1 VEDAPKEESSMSR
14 IQRPVRSIAVAVAI
28 AVVGLVAG
36 DALAQA
42 KASKKM
48 EGCLVSIDIAGGKMV
63 VRDRQSRKETEFR
76 IKPGTVLDRTATA
89 VKKEGRGAK
98 LEDLETNRP
107 VYVYY
112 KPDPENDGGK
122 FASRAESPNA
132 IDEETGKPDVDLM
145 EQFRCK
151 IEP

>member
-1 VEDAPKEESSMSR
+1 MRNVR
-14 IQRPVRSIAVAVAI
+14 RPVLSVA
-28 AVVGLVAG
+28 LVLAAFG
-36 DALAQA
+36 FFASEAHAQA
-42 KASKKM
+42 SSTKKI
-48 EGCLVSIDIAGGKMV
+48 EGCLISLDIAAGKMV
-63 VRDRQSRKETEFR
+63 VKDRQSKKENEFR

-112 KPDPENDGGK
+112 KPDPENKGGK

-132 IDEETGKPDVDLM
+132 IDEETGQPDKDLM
-145 EQFRCK
+145 EQFDCK
-151 IEP
+151 MEP

>member
-1 VEDAPKEESSMSR
+1 MRKQV
-14 IQRPVRSIAVAVAI
+14 QRPVLSFALAL
-28 AVVGLVAG
+28 AVVGLAAG
-36 DALAQA
+36 DASAQA

-48 EGCLVSIDIAGGKMV
+48 EGCLISLDIAAGKMV
-63 VRDRQSRKETEFR
+63 VKDRQSKKDTEFR

-112 KPDPENDGGK
+112 KPDPENEGGK
-122 FASRAESPNA
+122 FAGRAESPNA
-132 IDEETGKPDVDLM
+132 IDEETGKPDKDLM
-145 EQFRCK
+145 EQFGCK
-151 IEP
+151 MEP

>member
-1 VEDAPKEESSMSR
+1 MINVR
-14 IQRPVRSIAVAVAI
+14 RPSV
-28 AVVGLVAG
+28 LL
-36 DALAQA
+36 ALALAALGLAASDAQA
-42 KASKKM
+42 QSKGTKKM
-48 EGCLVSIDIAGGKMV
+48 EGCLISIDVAGGKMV
-63 VRDRQSRKETEFR
+63 VKDRQSKKETEFR

-112 KPDPENDGGK
+112 KPDPENEGGK

-132 IDEETGKPDVDLM
+132 IDEETGKPDEDLM
-145 EQFRCK
+145 EQFGCK
-151 IEP
+151 TEP

>member
-1 VEDAPKEESSMSR
+1 MMKKVH
-14 IQRPVRSIAVAVAI
+14 RPVLSLALAL
-28 AVVGLVAG
+28 AVVGFVAG
-36 DALAQA
+36 DARAQA
-42 KASKKM
+42 SSSKKM
-48 EGCLVSIDIAGGKMV
+48 EGCLVSLDVAAGKMV
-63 VRDRQSRKETEFR
+63 VKDRQSKKETEFR

-112 KPDPENDGGK
+112 KPDPENEGGK

-132 IDEETGKPDVDLM
+132 IDEETGKPDKDLM
-145 EQFRCK
+145 EQFSCK
-151 IEP
+151 MEP

>member
-1 VEDAPKEESSMSR
+1 MRKH
-14 IQRPVRSIAVAVAI
+14 ICRPVLSFAIAVAM
-28 AVVGLVAG
+28 VGLAAG
-36 DALAQA
+36 ETRAQGTS
-42 KASKKM
+42 SKKM
-48 EGCLVSIDIAGGKMV
+48 EGCLISLDIAAGKMV
-63 VRDRQSRKETEFR
+63 VKDRQSKKETEFR

-112 KPDPENDGGK
+112 KPDSENEGGK

-132 IDEETGKPDVDLM
+132 IDEETGKPDEDLM
-145 EQFRCK
+145 EQFGCK
-151 IEP
+151 MEP

>member
-1 VEDAPKEESSMSR
+1 MRNVR
-14 IQRPVRSIAVAVAI
+14 RPVLFV
-28 AVVGLVAG
+28 
-36 DALAQA
+36 ALALAAFGFFASDASAQA
-42 KASKKM
+42 TKSKKM
-48 EGCLVSIDIAGGKMV
+48 EGCLISLDVAGGKMV
-63 VRDRQSRKETEFR
+63 VKDRQSRKEHEFR

-112 KPDPENDGGK
+112 KPDPENKGGK

-132 IDEETGKPDVDLM
+132 IDEETGKLDEDLM
-145 EQFRCK
+145 EQFRCTM
-151 IEP
+151 EP

>member
-1 VEDAPKEESSMSR
+1 MMNLR
-14 IQRPVRSIAVAVAI
+14 RPVLLVALAVAVAGF
-28 AVVGLVAG
+28 AAG
-36 DALAQA
+36 EARAQA
-42 KASKKM
+42 TSKKM
-48 EGCLVSIDIAGGKMV
+48 EGCLISLDVAAGNMV
-63 VRDRQSRKETEFR
+63 VKDRQSKKETEFR

-89 VKKEGRGAK
+89 VKMDGRGAK

-112 KPDPENDGGK
+112 KPDPENEGGK

-145 EQFRCK
+145 EQFSCK
-151 IEP
+151 AEP

>member
-1 VEDAPKEESSMSR
+1 MMENVR
-14 IQRPVRSIAVAVAI
+14 RPVLSLALAL
-28 AVVGLVAG
+28 AVVGFVAG
-36 DALAQA
+36 DARAQA
-42 KASKKM
+42 KSSKKM
-48 EGCLVSIDIAGGKMV
+48 EGCLISLDVAAGKMV
-63 VRDRQSRKETEFR
+63 VKDRQTKKETEFR

-112 KPDPENDGGK
+112 KPDPENEGGK

-132 IDEETGKPDVDLM
+132 IDEETGKPDTDLM
-145 EQFRCK
+145 EQFGCK
-151 IEP
+151 MEP